1 MHKKVLQRNVE
12 GLNQLNK
19 KYNQSLE
26 DKRENN

>member
-1 MHKKVLQRNVE
+1 MHKKVLQRNVK